1 MLNLPFFFHSNDELN
16 QKQWIRQRLI
26 EHGSITRNECLRRY
40 ISRLA
45 TRIFELKNEGMD
57 IVGERMYQANGKAY
71 DFIYRYKG
79 EVK

>member
-1 MLNLPFFFHSNDELN
+1 MFNLPVIFHSNDELN

-40 ISRLA
+40 ITRLA

-57 IVGERMYQANGKAY
+57 IVGERVKNSFGKGY
-71 DFIYRYKG
+71 DFKYTLRSTK
-79 EVK
+79 